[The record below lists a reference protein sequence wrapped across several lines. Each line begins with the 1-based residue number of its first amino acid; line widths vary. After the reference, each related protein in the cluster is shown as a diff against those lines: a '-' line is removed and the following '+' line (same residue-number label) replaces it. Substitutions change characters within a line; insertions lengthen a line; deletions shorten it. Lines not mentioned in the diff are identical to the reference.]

1 MNETLNALICRHAR
15 NLLLAQGW
23 PEETDV
29 DQRNPKYPDWIS
41 IYVRLDAPRLATL
54 LINRHGGILPPLLA
68 SAIHKLTGTGAELV
82 LSGSQWQ
89 SLPVLPAD
97 GTQVSFPY
105 AGEWLT
111 EDEIRAV
118 LAAVRDAVRSVSCW
132 VAEDARRI
140 RAALT
145 TTGQTLLTRQ
155 TRRFRLV
162 VKESDHPCWL
172 DEDDKNLPV
181 VLDAILNRGARFSS
195 VEMYLVSEYVE
206 HILSSRLACDVLR
219 IPDEG
224 WPAMCCVYRM
234 NRPAAGLTVV
244 FCGRWSGKP
253 GPKSAAWR
261 MPWQKSG
268 NDDTGGVNPRLF
280 PAGPRTEHKGSRRRL
295 CFTRPCGH
303 GLVGF
308 QLCGLSV
315 VCGLC
320 RASILAGLAG
330 MQGYASP
337 LRSPGPSFPSAVIFR
352 SFTRSDFAVSP
363 SNSRQP
369 CASGCGFPCA
379 LCIPALSPGF
389 YGGTAP
395 PGVAEYVNNG
405 GNPMQYAK
413 PVTLNVEE
421 CDRLSFLPYLFGND
435 FLYAEAYVYALAQ
448 KMMPEYQGGF
458 WHFIRLPDGGGYMMP
473 DGDRFHMV
481 NGANWFDRTVSADAA
496 GIILTSLVINRQLW
510 LYHDS
515 GDAGLTQLYRM
526 RDAQLWRH
534 IEFHPECNAIYAA
547 LD

>member
-1 MNETLNALICRHAR
+1 MNEMLNALIYRHAS

-29 DQRNPKYPDWIS
+29 DQRNPKYPGWIS

-54 LINRHGGILPPLLA
+54 LIKRHGGVLPPLLA
-68 SAIHKLTGTGAELV
+68 SAIQKLTGTGAELV

-105 AGEWLT
+105 AGEWLA

-118 LAAVRDAVRSVSCW
+118 LGAVRDAVCSVSYQ

-172 DEDDKNLPV
+172 DEDDENLPV

-195 VEMYLVSEYVE
+195 VEMYLVSECVE
-206 HILSSRLACDVLR
+206 HILSSGLACDMLR
-219 IPDEG
+219 IPDE
-224 WPAMCCVYRM
+224 PPR
-234 NRPAAGLTVV
+234 AGLTVV

-253 GPKSAAWR
+253 GTKSAAWR

-268 NDDTGGVNPRLF
+268 NDDAGGEKSPPF
-280 PAGPRTEHKGSRRRL
+280 PVGPRKEQKDVAAGSSL
-295 CFTRPCGH
+295 PGHVGH

-320 RASILAGLAG
+320 RASIVAGLLRAG
-330 MQGYASP
+330 CKV
-337 LRSPGPSFPSAVIFR
+337 R
-352 SFTRSDFAVSP
+352 
-363 SNSRQP
+363 
-369 CASGCGFPCA
+369 
-379 LCIPALSPGF
+379 
-389 YGGTAP
+389 
-395 PGVAEYVNNG
+395 
-405 GNPMQYAK
+405 
-413 PVTLNVEE
+413 
-421 CDRLSFLPYLFGND
+421 
-435 FLYAEAYVYALAQ
+435 
-448 KMMPEYQGGF
+448 
-458 WHFIRLPDGGGYMMP
+458 
-473 DGDRFHMV
+473 
-481 NGANWFDRTVSADAA
+481 
-496 GIILTSLVINRQLW
+496 
-510 LYHDS
+510 
-515 GDAGLTQLYRM
+515 
-526 RDAQLWRH
+526 
-534 IEFHPECNAIYAA
+534 
-547 LD
+547 